1 MATFRFGNGR
11 SIARKYAFK
20 FNLKATLYSSPFS
33 LGEDTNTWQLFTFS
47 VGAEVKFVS
56 LSGDDFRGL
65 TPAIT
70 NSQLGENS
78 GPANFFY
85 DASLGKYFIPF
96 IYTVIGAEGTSKF
109 YLEEFGGP
117 DKNDPDIDYLSWL
130 GKNKVTAP
138 YTQAEADILKQAY
151 KLAGANYK
159 DLNHG
164 DMNSKEL
171 SSTNTVSPVS
181 NWNKTK

>member
-20 FNLKATLYSSPFS
+20 FNVKATLYSSTFS
-33 LGEDTNTWQLFTFS
+33 LGGDTKEWQRFVFE
-47 VGAEVKFVS
+47 VGADVTFRS
-56 LSGDDFRGL
+56 LNGDNFRGF
-65 TPAIT
+65 TPARSEAGGAT
-70 NSQLGENS
+70 E
-78 GPANFFY
+78 FY
-85 DASLGKYFIPF
+85 DSASGKYYIPF
-96 IYTVIGAEGTSKF
+96 SYTGKGLQGTNKF
-109 YLEEFGGP
+109 YLEEIGPP